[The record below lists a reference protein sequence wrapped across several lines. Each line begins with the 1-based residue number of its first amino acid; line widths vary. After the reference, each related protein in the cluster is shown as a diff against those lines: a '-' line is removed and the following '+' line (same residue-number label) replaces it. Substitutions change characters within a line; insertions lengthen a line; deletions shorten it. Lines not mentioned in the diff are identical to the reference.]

1 MFKKILMITSLVV
14 AFAACGTK
22 TTEEAKPAETMTET
36 VVPAEA
42 TKAMETITEKAVEAV
57 EATAETTVE
66 VVETT
71 AETMTEKVGEAADKV
86 KDMVVPTETK
96 PAN

>member
-1 MFKKILMITSLVV
+1 MFKKILMITSLVL

-22 TTEEAKPAETMTET
+22 TTEEAKPAETMTES
-36 VVPAEA
+36 VVTEEA
-42 TKAMETITEKAVEAV
+42 TKAVETMTEKAVEAV
-57 EATAETTVE
+57 E
-66 VVETT
+66 TT
-71 AETMTEKVGEAADKV
+71 AETVTEKVGEAADKV